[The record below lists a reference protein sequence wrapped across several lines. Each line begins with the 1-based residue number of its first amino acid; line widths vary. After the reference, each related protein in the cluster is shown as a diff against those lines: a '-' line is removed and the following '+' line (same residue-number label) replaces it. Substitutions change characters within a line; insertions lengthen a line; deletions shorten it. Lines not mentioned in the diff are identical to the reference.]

1 MKNNREAPFGVFNRT
16 VLFYKARRKNP
27 CHTVRIGSWWDVK
40 ILWQQLDFRDLTQ
53 GTIYRDFE
61 AELTPEKLRE
71 LMDHFS
77 RASRMPDQIYSN
89 SQWQKHISEQS
100 AELEDGLE
108 ERNLGRIVLR
118 LAET

>member
-16 VLFYKARRKNP
+16 VLFYKSRRKSP
-27 CHTVRIGSWWDVK
+27 CHTVRISSWWNVK
-40 ILWQQLDFRDLTQ
+40 TLWQKLDFSDVTQ
-53 GTIYRDFE
+53 GTIYMDFE

-77 RASRMPDQIYSN
+77 QTSRMPDRIYAHPE
-89 SQWQKHISEQS
+89 WQKHITN
-100 AELEDGLE
+100 ELAQLEEGLE
-108 ERNLGRIVLR
+108 ERNLGRIVIR